1 MLSDAWGRGIGPA
14 VEPGVATPG
23 SAGPHTAGVSGPHA
37 DEPTFGVEVPRDWDI
52 DNGWMTENRPWPF
65 ESAAENHRLSPAA
78 VVSACRVGVVVALVV
93 IPVIR

>member
-78 VVSACRVGVVVALVV
+78 VVSACMVGVVVALVV